1 MTVMEERFKTFTVL
15 MAKIRRSIQKIKAEE
30 MSEYDLKIPHV
41 SCLYYLY
48 VDGEMTATELCDICD
63 EDKAAISRSVDQL
76 ESRGLV
82 VCRSS
87 GSKKKYR
94 AEIKLTESGRMI
106 AERVAKK
113 VDDVLASVSEGLSE
127 EERRIFYS
135 ALTLISNNLERE
147 CQKYE

>member
-1 MTVMEERFKTFTVL
+1 MEERFKTFTIL
-15 MAKIRRSIQKIKAEE
+15 MAKIRRSIQKLKAEE

-48 VDGEMTATELCDICD
+48 VDGEMTATELCDVCD

-82 VCRSS
+82 VCNTS

-94 AEIKLTESGRMI
+94 AEIKLTETGREI
-106 AERVAKK
+106 AEKVSKK
-113 VDDVLASVSEGLSE
+113 VDAVLDSVSAGLSE
-127 EERRIFYS
+127 EERKTFYS
-135 ALTLISNNLERE
+135 VLTLISNNLEKE

>member
-1 MTVMEERFKTFTVL
+1 MEERFKTFTIL
-15 MAKIRRSIQKIKAEE
+15 MAKIRRSIQKLKAEE

-48 VDGEMTATELCDICD
+48 VDGEMTATELCDVCD

-82 VCRSS
+82 VCNTS

-94 AEIKLTESGRMI
+94 AEIKLTETGREI
-106 AERVAKK
+106 AEKVSKK
-113 VDDVLASVSEGLSE
+113 VDAVLDSVSDGLSE
-127 EERRIFYS
+127 EERKTFYS
-135 ALTLISNNLERE
+135 VLTLISNNLEKE